1 MHVEKRL
8 KISGKWGAPQ
18 LAFVVLKSVCKPMRT
33 AIFFE
38 RDGIL
43 NDCRVERGQQLT
55 PRALEEFCVN
65 GAAGE
70 SLQKLKDAGFLL
82 LAITN
87 QPGIS
92 RGYLSRREL
101 DLMHVVL
108 RKKLPVDEVLMCT
121 HDEMDHCPCRKP
133 RPGLIREAA
142 FKYQLDL
149 DRCFVVSDKWQDA
162 QAAHNAGCTSILL
175 DSPWIGKGHHDFVLP
190 NLNAIAEKILWLA
203 ANPLAL
209 AS

>member
-1 MHVEKRL
+1 M
-8 KISGKWGAPQ
+8 
-18 LAFVVLKSVCKPMRT
+18 KS

-43 NDCRVERGQQLT
+43 NECRVERGQQMC
-55 PRALEEFCVN
+55 PRTLDDFHVN
-65 GAAGE
+65 AAAHAP
-70 SLQKLKDAGFLL
+70 LQRLKDAGFLL
-82 LAITN
+82 LATTN

-101 DLMHVVL
+101 DLMHIVL
-108 RKKLPVDEVLMCT
+108 RKKLPIDDLLMCA

-133 RPGLIREAA
+133 SPGLIREAT
-142 FKYQLDL
+142 FKHHLDL

-175 DSPWIGKGHHDFVLP
+175 NSPWIGKGHHDFVLP
-190 NLNAIAEKILWLA
+190 DLNAIADKILHLA
-203 ANPLAL
+203 ANPVAL